1 MSWLG
6 GSLRLR
12 LSVLILVPL
21 LIVSAFAVFLRF
33 ENARATAE
41 TIFDRNLVM
50 LNLAVS
56 RDVANSGGDT
66 LSETTSN
73 LFRDATGGTVFYHV
87 YGPDGSFVTG
97 YSAPPVRPTDVTLA
111 PNIPVLFDATHQGEP
126 VRVASLAEPVDIDG
140 LRGLSVITVWQ
151 QLQPRVQFAR
161 SLALQ
166 TLLIALAL
174 LLTVAAVVFFGIR
187 LGLRPLDQLE
197 AAIQKRS
204 ITDLRP
210 IERRV
215 PIEAHGIVQRLNT
228 LFDRLTEARNARE
241 RLISNAA
248 HQLRNPIAAIHTMAQ
263 AIEAAGTFDDS
274 KKRAAELVAETRRTV
289 RLTQQMLSLE
299 QINGKE
305 PQLIKTEINT
315 FVQKFAA
322 RVGPRVMT
330 ANIGFELALCEDTIN
345 SQIDP
350 LLMSEALTNLV
361 DNALQH
367 AGPSL
372 SLIKLGTSQSQGR
385 PIISVENDGENIT
398 HLDTNRLFERFTQGD
413 ESKGAGLG
421 LAIVQEAVL
430 RQNAQVTLISEPR
443 TRFDISLT
451 TQKVSAEAPN
461 RAKNNFFNDLL
472 G

>member
-12 LSVLILVPL
+12 LLVLILIPL
-21 LIVSAFAVFLRF
+21 LIVSAFVVFLRF

-56 RDVANSGGDT
+56 RDVSNSGGDT

-87 YGPDGSFVTG
+87 YGPDGTFVTG
-97 YSAPPVRPTDVTLA
+97 YSAPPVRPADVTLA
-111 PNIPVLFDATHQGEP
+111 PNTPVLFDASHQGQP
-126 VRVASLAEPVDIDG
+126 VRVASLAERVDIDG

-151 QLQPRVQFAR
+151 QLQPRAQFAR

-204 ITDLRP
+204 IADLSP
-210 IERRV
+210 IERRIPV
-215 PIEAHGIVQRLNT
+215 EARGIVQTLNS
-228 LFDRLTEARNARE
+228 LFSRLTEARDTRE

-248 HQLRNPIAAIHTMAQ
+248 HQLRNPVAAIHTMAQ
-263 AIEAAGTFDDS
+263 AIEAAATLDDS
-274 KKRAAELVAETRRTV
+274 KARAAELVTETRHTM

-305 PQLIKTEINT
+305 PELVTTQINA
-315 FVQKFAA
+315 FVQQFAS
-322 RVGPRVMT
+322 RIGPRIMT
-330 ANIGFELALCEDTIN
+330 ANIEFELALGDGPITAK
-345 SQIDP
+345 IDP
-350 LLMSEALTNLV
+350 VLMSEALINLI
-361 DNALQH
+361 DNAMQH
-367 AGPSL
+367 AGPTL
-372 SLIKLGTSQSQGR
+372 SLIKLSTSKTHDR
-385 PIISVENDGENIT
+385 VVISIENDGASIT
-398 HLDTNRLFERFTQGD
+398 HLNTTNLFDRFTQGA

-421 LAIVQEAVL
+421 LAIVQEAVT
-430 RQNAQVTLISEPR
+430 RQNGQVTLTTTPR
-443 TRFDISLT
+443 TRFDISL
-451 TQKVSAEAPN
+451 
-461 RAKNNFFNDLL
+461 AKQRP
-472 G
+472 

>member
-21 LIVSAFAVFLRF
+21 LIVSAFVVFLRF

-56 RDVANSGGDT
+56 RDVTNSGGDT

-87 YGPDGSFVTG
+87 YGPDGTFVTG
-97 YSAPPVRPTDVTLA
+97 YSAPPVRPAEVTLV
-111 PNIPVLFDATHQGEP
+111 PNIPVLFDASHQGQP
-126 VRVASLAEPVDIDG
+126 VRVASLAERVDIDG
-140 LRGLSVITVWQ
+140 LGGLSVITVWQ
-151 QLQPRVQFAR
+151 QLQPRAQFAR

-166 TLLIALAL
+166 TMLIALAL

-204 ITDLRP
+204 IADLSP
-210 IERRV
+210 IERRIPV
-215 PIEAHGIVQRLNT
+215 EARGIVQTLNS
-228 LFDRLTEARNARE
+228 LFDRLTEARDTRE

-248 HQLRNPIAAIHTMAQ
+248 HQLRNPVAAIHTMAQ
-263 AIEAAGTFDDS
+263 AIEAANTLGDS
-274 KKRAAELVAETRRTV
+274 KARAAELVLETRHTM

-305 PQLIKTEINT
+305 PDWVTTEINA
-315 FVQKFAA
+315 FVQQFAA
-322 RVGPRVMT
+322 RVGPRIMT
-330 ANIGFELALCEDTIN
+330 ANIEFELALCDNPIAAR
-345 SQIDP
+345 IDP
-350 LLMSEALTNLV
+350 VLMSEALINLI

-367 AGPSL
+367 AGPTL
-372 SLIKLGTSQSQGR
+372 SLIKLSTSNTQDR
-385 PIISVENDGENIT
+385 VTISVENDGASIA
-398 HLDTNRLFERFTQGD
+398 HLDTTNLFDRFTQGA

-421 LAIVQEAVL
+421 LAIVEEAVA
-430 RQNAQVTLISEPR
+430 RQNGQVTLTTTPR
-443 TRFDISLT
+443 TRFDISVPK
-451 TQKVSAEAPN
+451 QRP
-461 RAKNNFFNDLL
+461 
-472 G
+472 

>member
-12 LSVLILVPL
+12 LLVLILIPL
-21 LIVSAFAVFLRF
+21 LIVSAFVVFLRF

-56 RDVANSGGDT
+56 RDVSNSGGDT

-87 YGPDGSFVTG
+87 YGPDGTFVTG
-97 YSAPPVRPTDVTLA
+97 YSAPPVRPADVTLA
-111 PNIPVLFDATHQGEP
+111 PNTPVLFDASHQGQP
-126 VRVASLAEPVDIDG
+126 VRVSSLAERVDIDG

-151 QLQPRVQFAR
+151 QLQPRAQFAR

-204 ITDLRP
+204 IADLSP
-210 IERRV
+210 IERRIPV
-215 PIEAHGIVQRLNT
+215 EARGIVQTLNS
-228 LFDRLTEARNARE
+228 LFSRLTEARDTRE

-248 HQLRNPIAAIHTMAQ
+248 HQLRNPVAAIHTMAQ
-263 AIEAAGTFDDS
+263 AIEAAGSLEDS
-274 KKRAAELVAETRRTV
+274 KARATELITETRHTM

-305 PQLIKTEINT
+305 PELVTTQINA

-322 RVGPRVMT
+322 RVGPRIMT
-330 ANIGFELALCEDTIN
+330 ANIEFELALCDDPITAK
-345 SQIDP
+345 IDP
-350 LLMSEALTNLV
+350 VLMSEALVNLI

-367 AGPSL
+367 AGPTL
-372 SLIKLGTSQSQGR
+372 SLIKLSTSKTR
-385 PIISVENDGENIT
+385 DRVIISIENDGASIAN
-398 HLDTNRLFERFTQGD
+398 LDTSNLFDRFTQGA

-421 LAIVQEAVL
+421 LAIVQEAVT
-430 RQNAQVTLISEPR
+430 RQNGQVTLTTTPR
-443 TRFDISLT
+443 TRFDIS
-451 TQKVSAEAPN
+451 V
-461 RAKNNFFNDLL
+461 AKQRP
-472 G
+472 

>member
-12 LSVLILVPL
+12 LLVLILIPL
-21 LIVSAFAVFLRF
+21 LIVSAFVVFLRF

-56 RDVANSGGDT
+56 RDVSNSGGDT

-87 YGPDGSFVTG
+87 YGPDGTFVTG
-97 YSAPPVRPTDVTLA
+97 YSAPPVRPADVTLA
-111 PNIPVLFDATHQGEP
+111 PNTPVLFDASHQGQP
-126 VRVASLAEPVDIDG
+126 VRVSSLAERVDIDG

-151 QLQPRVQFAR
+151 QLQPRAQFAR

-204 ITDLRP
+204 IADLSP
-210 IERRV
+210 IERRIPV
-215 PIEAHGIVQRLNT
+215 EARGIVQTLNS
-228 LFDRLTEARNARE
+228 LFSRLTEARDTRE

-248 HQLRNPIAAIHTMAQ
+248 HQLRNPVAAIHTMAQ
-263 AIEAAGTFDDS
+263 AIEAAGSLEDS
-274 KKRAAELVAETRRTV
+274 KARAAELITETRHTM

-305 PQLIKTEINT
+305 PELVTTQINA

-322 RVGPRVMT
+322 RVGPRIMT
-330 ANIGFELALCEDTIN
+330 ANIEFELALCDDPITAK
-345 SQIDP
+345 IDP
-350 LLMSEALTNLV
+350 VLMSEALVNLI

-367 AGPSL
+367 AGPTL
-372 SLIKLGTSQSQGR
+372 SLIKLSTSKTR
-385 PIISVENDGENIT
+385 DRVIISIENDGASIAN
-398 HLDTNRLFERFTQGD
+398 LDTSNLFDRFTQGA

-421 LAIVQEAVL
+421 LAIVQEAVT
-430 RQNAQVTLISEPR
+430 RQNGQVTLTTTPR
-443 TRFDISLT
+443 TRFDIS
-451 TQKVSAEAPN
+451 V
-461 RAKNNFFNDLL
+461 AKQRP
-472 G
+472 

>member
-12 LSVLILVPL
+12 LLVLILIPL
-21 LIVSAFAVFLRF
+21 LIVSAFVVFLRF

-56 RDVANSGGDT
+56 RDVSNSGGDT

-87 YGPDGSFVTG
+87 YGPDGTFVTG
-97 YSAPPVRPTDVTLA
+97 YSAPPVRPADVTLA
-111 PNIPVLFDATHQGEP
+111 PNTPVLFDASHQGQP
-126 VRVASLAEPVDIDG
+126 VRVASLAERVDIDG

-151 QLQPRVQFAR
+151 QLQPRAQFAR

-204 ITDLRP
+204 IADLSP
-210 IERRV
+210 IERRIPV
-215 PIEAHGIVQRLNT
+215 EARGIVQTLNS
-228 LFDRLTEARNARE
+228 LFSRLTEARDTRE

-248 HQLRNPIAAIHTMAQ
+248 HQLRNPVAAIHTMAQ
-263 AIEAAGTFDDS
+263 AIEAAATLDDS
-274 KKRAAELVAETRRTV
+274 KARAAELVTETRHTM

-305 PQLIKTEINT
+305 PELVTTQINA
-315 FVQKFAA
+315 FVQQFAS
-322 RVGPRVMT
+322 RIGPRIMT
-330 ANIGFELALCEDTIN
+330 ANIEFELALGDGPITAK
-345 SQIDP
+345 IDP
-350 LLMSEALTNLV
+350 VLMSEALINLI

-367 AGPSL
+367 AGPTL
-372 SLIKLGTSQSQGR
+372 SLIKLSTSKTHDR
-385 PIISVENDGENIT
+385 VVISIENDGASIT
-398 HLDTNRLFERFTQGD
+398 HLNTTNLFDRFTQGA

-421 LAIVQEAVL
+421 LAIVQEAVT
-430 RQNAQVTLISEPR
+430 RQNGQVTLTTTPR
-443 TRFDISLT
+443 TRFDISL
-451 TQKVSAEAPN
+451 
-461 RAKNNFFNDLL
+461 AKQRP
-472 G
+472 

>member
-1 MSWLG
+1 LTPRNQ
-6 GSLRLR
+6 SLNIQNFRL
-12 LSVLILVPL
+12 
-21 LIVSAFAVFLRF
+21 
-33 ENARATAE
+33 
-41 TIFDRNLVM
+41 
-50 LNLAVS
+50 
-56 RDVANSGGDT
+56 
-66 LSETTSN
+66 
-73 LFRDATGGTVFYHV
+73 
-87 YGPDGSFVTG
+87 
-97 YSAPPVRPTDVTLA
+97 
-111 PNIPVLFDATHQGEP
+111 
-126 VRVASLAEPVDIDG
+126 
-140 LRGLSVITVWQ
+140 
-151 QLQPRVQFAR
+151 
-161 SLALQ
+161 
-166 TLLIALAL
+166 
-174 LLTVAAVVFFGIR
+174 
-187 LGLRPLDQLE
+187 
-197 AAIQKRS
+197 
-204 ITDLRP
+204 
-210 IERRV
+210 
-215 PIEAHGIVQRLNT
+215 
-228 LFDRLTEARNARE
+228 
-241 RLISNAA
+241 
-248 HQLRNPIAAIHTMAQ
+248 AQ

-330 ANIGFELALCEDTIN
+330 ANIGFELALCEDTIH

-385 PIISVENDGENIT
+385 SIISVENDGENIT
-398 HLDTNRLFERFTQGD
+398 HLDTNRLFERFTQGH

-451 TQKVSAEAPN
+451 TQKASAEVPN
-461 RAKNNFFNDLL
+461 RTKNNFFNDLL

>member
-21 LIVSAFAVFLRF
+21 MIVSAFAVFLRF

-87 YGPDGSFVTG
+87 YGPDGTFVTG
-97 YSAPPVRPTDVTLA
+97 YSAPPVRPADVTLA
-111 PNIPVLFDATHQGEP
+111 PNTPVLFDATHQGEP

-204 ITDLRP
+204 IADLSP

-215 PIEAHGIVQRLNT
+215 PVEARGIVRRLNT
-228 LFDRLTEARNARE
+228 LFERLTEARETRE

-263 AIEAAGTFDDS
+263 AIEAAGTLDDS
-274 KKRAAELVAETRRTV
+274 KARAAELVTETRQTM
-289 RLTQQMLSLE
+289 RLTQQMLSLAR
-299 QINGKE
+299 INGKE
-305 PQLIKTEINT
+305 PLLIKANINT
-315 FVQKFAA
+315 FVQEFAA
-322 RVGPRVMT
+322 RIGPQIMNV
-330 ANIGFELALCEDTIN
+330 NVEFELRLCDAQIF
-345 SQIDP
+345 SKIDP
-350 LLMSEALTNLV
+350 VLMTEALTNLI

-367 AGPSL
+367 AGPTL
-372 SLIKLGTSQSQGR
+372 SQITLSTFHTNGQIV
-385 PIISVENDGENIT
+385 IAVENDGASIA
-398 HLDTNRLFERFTQGD
+398 HLDTDRLFDRFVQGT

-421 LAIVQEAVL
+421 LAIVKEAVL
-430 RQNAQVTLISEPR
+430 LQKGCVTLTTLPR
-443 TRFDISLT
+443 TQFE
-451 TQKVSAEAPN
+451 VSIKRVAVN
-461 RAKNNFFNDLL
+461 QT
-472 G
+472 

>member
-21 LIVSAFAVFLRF
+21 LIVSAVAVLLRF

-41 TIFDRNLVM
+41 TVFDRNLVM

-56 RDVANSGGDT
+56 RDVTNSGGDT

-73 LFRDATGGTVFYHV
+73 LFRGASGGAVFYHV

-97 YSAPPVRPTDVTLA
+97 YSSPPVRPVNVTLA

-126 VRVASLAEPVDIDG
+126 VRVSSLAEPVDIDG

-151 QLQPRVQFAR
+151 QLHPRAQFAR

-187 LGLRPLDQLE
+187 LGLRPLDELE
-197 AAIQKRS
+197 AAIKKRS
-204 ITDLRP
+204 IADLSP

-215 PIEAHGIVQRLNT
+215 PVEARGIVQRLNT
-228 LFDRLTEARNARE
+228 LFDRLTEARNSRE

-248 HQLRNPIAAIHTMAQ
+248 HQLRNPVAAIHTMAQ
-263 AIEAAGTFDDS
+263 AIEAASTLEDS
-274 KKRAAELVAETRRTV
+274 KKRATELLAETRHTM

-299 QINGKE
+299 QIRGKE
-305 PQLIKTEINT
+305 PHLIRTEINA
-315 FVQKFAA
+315 FVQQFAA

-330 ANIGFELALCEDTIN
+330 ANIGFELALCEGTLN
-345 SQIDP
+345 AQIDP

-372 SLIKLGTSQSQGR
+372 SLIKLGTLQSQGR
-385 PIISVENDGENIT
+385 SIISVENDGENIT
-398 HLDTNRLFERFTQGD
+398 HLDTNRLFERFTQGH

-430 RQNAQVTLISEPR
+430 RQNAKVTMISEPR

-451 TQKVSAEAPN
+451 TQKTSAEAPS
-461 RAKNNFFNDLL
+461 RVKNNFLK
-472 G
+472 